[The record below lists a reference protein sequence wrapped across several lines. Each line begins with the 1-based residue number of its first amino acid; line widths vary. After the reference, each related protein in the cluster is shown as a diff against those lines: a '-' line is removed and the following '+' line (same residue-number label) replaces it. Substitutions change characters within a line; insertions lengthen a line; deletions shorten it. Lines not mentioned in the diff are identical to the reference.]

1 MVRRIAY
8 SLQLIAY
15 SLLLSSSLMAQT
27 LSNEAKVSLITIAPG
42 NSVFEGSG
50 FGHSSLWVYDPLN
63 GISRNYN
70 YGTFTFQ
77 TGNFLLKFVQGTLPY
92 TLSVVP
98 MEYVVPHYEAERRDL
113 TEQILNLSQA
123 QKQKLFDFLENNALP
138 QNREYQYR
146 FFFDNCS
153 SRIRDALQ
161 VACGDSLVYYN
172 KPIDGEAKSFRQ
184 WMNEYLEYKPWEKF
198 LMNLAL
204 GLPSDEIATP
214 QQEMYLPYNL
224 MHHFEKATI
233 GGKSLVSRTQ
243 PLVTTNFSHR
253 EQPSQPWWL
262 SPMVLFGVLVVF
274 VIWYTQ
280 RQQKQLKISF
290 LFDKIFFAIVG
301 LAGWI
306 LLGLATATNHGVTE
320 WNLHLLWAIPLY
332 LPLAFFLSRIKQQT
346 WVQKFVLIS
355 LGLMGVYVLS
365 VAIGSVVKGVFV
377 GMPLEAWLLIFCLF
391 YRLFFLRKKAL

>member
-8 SLQLIAY
+8 CLQLIAY
-15 SLLLSSSLMAQT
+15 SLLLSLSLVAQT

-184 WMNEYLEYKPWEKF
+184 WMNQYLEYKPWEKF

-214 QQEMYLPYNL
+214 EQEMYLPYNL

-280 RQQKQLKISF
+280 HQQKQLKISF
-290 LFDKIFFAIVG
+290 LFDKIFFTIVG

-391 YRLFFLRKKAL
+391 YRLFFLRKRAL

>member
-184 WMNEYLEYKPWEKF
+184 WMNQYLEYKPWEKF

-290 LFDKIFFAIVG
+290 LFDKIFFTIVG

-377 GMPLEAWLLIFCLF
+377 GMPLEAWLLIFCVF

>member
-15 SLLLSSSLMAQT
+15 SLMLSSSLMAQT

-184 WMNEYLEYKPWEKF
+184 WMNQYLEYKPWEKF

-290 LFDKIFFAIVG
+290 LFDKIFFTIVG

-355 LGLMGVYVLS
+355 LSLMGVYVLS